1 MKPRFRR
8 GGSSAYPYVQMPVT
22 ELTTESRQLKTENH
36 SKMPTVVIPP
46 LMRKFT
52 GGEENITLPGVTV
65 RQVID
70 NLESRYPGIKE
81 RLCEEDRLKP
91 GIAIYINGLLS
102 RGSILERVDADA
114 EIHFLPAIGGGVAE
128 PSN

>member
-1 MKPRFRR
+1 
-8 GGSSAYPYVQMPVT
+8 
-22 ELTTESRQLKTENH
+22 
-36 SKMPTVVIPP
+36 
-46 LMRKFT
+46 MRKFT
-52 GGEENITLPGVTV
+52 GGEEYIVLSGATV
-65 RQVID
+65 REVID

-91 GIAIYINGLLS
+91 GIAIYINGLLT
-102 RGSILERVDADA
+102 RGSLLERVDADA